1 MGNAHLNVVPYQV
14 FPTKDGHIVLAVGND
29 GQFARFCQLAG
40 DAALAQDARY
50 ATNTDRLKNRES
62 LIPVLAGWMLKR
74 TTLQWVAL
82 LEPNA
87 VPCAPI
93 LKVPE
98 VFEHPQVVARGM
110 QTSLRSEDD
119 RVMPLVANPMR
130 FDGQRAMAD
139 QAPPALDQHGEALRE
154 ALAKG
159 GGWPARGGTGRLG

>member
-1 MGNAHLNVVPYQV
+1 
-14 FPTKDGHIVLAVGND
+14 
-29 GQFARFCQLAG
+29 
-40 DAALAQDARY
+40 
-50 ATNTDRLKNRES
+50 
-62 LIPVLAGWMLKR
+62 MLQR
-74 TTLQWVAL
+74 TTLEWVAL

-130 FDGQRAMAD
+130 FDGPRAMAD
-139 QAPPALDQHGEALRE
+139 QAPPSLDQHGDALRE
-154 ALAKG
+154 ALAQS
-159 GGWPARGGTGRLG
+159 GGWPARGGAVG